1 MTLICL
7 EVFLN
12 KFDKEQNF
20 LGDNKAYKRE
30 STVTTP
36 HKKPK
41 DQELNETQKQENKE
55 LCSQRIGVEPLICL
69 VKIFRVASERL
80 CLVCEQYTKVI
91 LTVCGLVCL
100 PLKKKVLLPLKSF

>member
-7 EVFLN
+7 EKLLN

-20 LGDNKAYKRE
+20 LGDKAYKGE
-30 STVTTP
+30 STVTTT

-41 DQELNETQKQENKE
+41 DQELNETQKQENKD

-69 VKIFRVASERL
+69 VKIFHVPNERL
-80 CLVCEQYTKVI
+80 RLVRE
-91 LTVCGLVCL
+91 
-100 PLKKKVLLPLKSF
+100 